1 MARVLNALE
10 IQPGVMRLLR
20 GVPAAGGVALQLY
33 VSEAFSGEQPAIET
47 LRDFFQRHGVLG
59 EKVATCLT
67 PGQVNVR
74 DLEFPFRERGKI
86 RDALPF
92 ALEPLLPYAVD
103 EAVIDFYP
111 LGGADPWPVR
121 AVAVERRALR
131 GHLQRLEA
139 AGVTPSLVGDAITAL
154 VGGLIQS
161 AAVVEQGCDAVAVVE
176 QGQATFLVVADG
188 RERVRRVLR
197 WTVPEGGAPPS
208 DDLLD
213 RLRAAFLA
221 ANVGDAPPPTR
232 LVVAGPGAE
241 PDGFATA
248 LGERLG
254 LPVQVARLGLPSTA
268 TSDGRQWSDAA
279 FTAYGLLLQSARR
292 LAVAVDFHRTHSPWV
307 RELHQLRRH
316 AVAYG
321 VAGGLVVTLAAAD
334 IYASYS
340 VQNRTYEMLREQL
353 HQRFEQVM
361 PAGTRTVNETAQVK
375 SRIAALSE
383 QVAFFEE
390 LIRPGGQ
397 PLHWINRLSEV
408 IPQDLDLQVK
418 SLTIDGKDIR
428 LNGTVDDFKAVE
440 RLKGILNT
448 TPGFAAVDVRDAKL
462 SVDQKRVRLQLV
474 LTPGPGE
481 ET

>member
-20 GVPAAGGVALQLY
+20 GIPAAGGVTLQLY
-33 VSEAFSGEQPAIET
+33 VSESFSGEQPAVET

-92 ALEPLLPYAVD
+92 TIEPLLPYAVD
-103 EAVIDFYP
+103 EAVLDFYT
-111 LGGADPWPVR
+111 LGGANPWPVR
-121 AVAVERRALR
+121 AVAVENRVLQA
-131 GHLQRLEA
+131 HLQRLEA
-139 AGVTPSLVGDAITAL
+139 AGVTPSQVGDAVTAL
-154 VGGLIQS
+154 VAGLLHS
-161 AAVVEQGCDAVAVVE
+161 GAVVETGCDAVAVVE
-176 QGQATFLVVADG
+176 QGHATFLVVADG
-188 RERVRRVLR
+188 QERVRRVLR
-197 WTVPEGGAPPS
+197 WTVPETGAPRF
-208 DDLLD
+208 DDLID

-221 ANVGDAPPPTR
+221 ADVDDAPPPTR
-232 LVVAGPGAE
+232 LVVAGPEAE
-241 PDGFATA
+241 HDGFATA

-268 TSDGRQWSDAA
+268 TSDGRQWTDAA

-292 LAVAVDFHRTHSPWV
+292 VPVAVDFHRTHSPWV

-316 AVAYG
+316 SVAYG
-321 VAGGLVVTLAAAD
+321 VALALVVALAGAD

-340 VQNRTYEMLREQL
+340 AQNRTYELLREQL
-353 HQRFEQVM
+353 RERFEQIM

-397 PLHWINRLSEV
+397 PLYWINLLSEV
-408 IPQDLDLQVK
+408 IPADLDLQVK

-440 RLKGILNT
+440 RLKGILRT

-474 LTPGPGE
+474 LTPGAGD
-481 ET
+481 TT

>member
-20 GVPAAGGVALQLY
+20 GVASAGGVTVQFY
-33 VSEAFSGEQPAIET
+33 VSEPFAGEQPTTET
-47 LRDFFQRHGVLG
+47 LHDFFRRHGVLG
-59 EKVATCLT
+59 EKVATCLS

-92 ALEPLLPYAVD
+92 TIEPLLPYPVD
-103 EAVIDFYP
+103 EAVLDFYP
-111 LGGADPWPVR
+111 LGAANPWPVR
-121 AVAVERRALR
+121 AVAVEKRVLQD
-131 GHLQRLEA
+131 HLQRLEA

-154 VGGLIQS
+154 VGGLVHS
-161 AAVVEQGCDAVAVVE
+161 GAVVETGVDAVAVVE
-176 QGQATFLVVADG
+176 QDHAAFLIVADG

-197 WTVPEGGAPPS
+197 WTRPEGDTPRRDA
-208 DDLLD
+208 LLD
-213 RLRAAFLA
+213 RLRGAFLA
-221 ANVGDAPPPTR
+221 ATVDDAPPPSR
-232 LVVAGPGAE
+232 LVVCGAE
-241 PDGFATA
+241 AERDGFATA

-254 LPVQVARLGLPSTA
+254 LPVQVGRLGLPSTA
-268 TSDGRQWSDAA
+268 TSDGRQWSGAA
-279 FTAYGLLLQSARR
+279 FTTFGLLLQWARR
-292 LAVAVDFHRTHSPWV
+292 LPVAVDFHRTHSPWI

-321 VAGGLVVTLAAAD
+321 VALGLVVALAGAD

-340 VQNRTYEMLREQL
+340 AQNRTYQLLREQL
-353 HQRFEQVM
+353 RERFERVM

-375 SRIAALSE
+375 SRIAELRE

-397 PLHWINRLSEV
+397 PLHWLNLLSEV

-428 LNGTVDDFKAVE
+428 LNGTVNDFKAVE
-440 RLKGILNT
+440 RLKGILRT

-474 LTPGPGE
+474 LTPGAGDAA
-481 ET
+481 